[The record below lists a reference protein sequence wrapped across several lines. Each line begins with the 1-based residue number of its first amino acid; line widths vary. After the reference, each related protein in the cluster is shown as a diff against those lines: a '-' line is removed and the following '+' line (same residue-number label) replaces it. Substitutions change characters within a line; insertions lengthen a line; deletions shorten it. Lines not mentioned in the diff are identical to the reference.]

1 MESNESPILKGL
13 NPAQRAAVVN
23 YDSPSLIIAG
33 AGSGKT
39 RVLTSRIAY
48 MIEQGVKPWN
58 ILALTFT
65 NKAAE
70 QMRDRI
76 AGMLPDNRSRYIRMG
91 TFHSVF
97 SRILRENADR
107 IGFSESFTIYDS
119 SDSRNL
125 LKTVIREMNLPDEKY
140 KPGVVASR
148 ISLAKNK
155 LITPGA
161 YLANSSLAAEDR
173 QLQIPEF
180 GHVYNVYCQR
190 CKHNGAMDFDD
201 LLLQT
206 NILLRDCPDVLARY
220 QELFQYILVD
230 EYQDT
235 NYAQYVIIRRLSQHH
250 SKVCVVGDDAQSI
263 YSFRGA
269 KIENILSF
277 RNDYPDAKVFKLE
290 QNYRSTRT
298 IVEAAN
304 SVIVHNAKRME
315 KNCFSEGAQG
325 EKIRILKAYTDREE
339 AEMVVSDLRDKVRA
353 AGDDWSEAVIL
364 YRTNNQSAVL
374 EDNLRRRGI
383 PYRIYKGS
391 SFYDHKE
398 VKDLMAYIRVVI
410 NPRDDEA
417 FRRIINYPARG
428 IGDTTVQRIAAL
440 AAERGVSM
448 WEAIDALVAEPPADA
463 VQRTI
468 VRKVTEFVAL
478 IRSLSLARTDKSLY
492 DFGLEVATRSGIIAA
507 YRAENSPEATS
518 ALDNIE
524 EVLNSMQEF
533 KERCD
538 AEIRNGERQPDEEAT
553 VEEWLQNMM
562 LMSDMD
568 KDDPESSNKVT
579 LMTVHSAKGLEYK
592 YVYIVGMEE
601 NLFPSQRAAESPDG
615 LEEERRLFY
624 VALTRAKVSATISYA
639 EMRFK
644 WGNMEFSRP
653 SCFLREIDPRY
664 VESEVDLEEERRR
677 PGDEGPTAIDE
688 LRRRFDYRFQQQ
700 KQGGRSGAPA
710 GGAAGYGA
718 RGGAA
723 SGSYERGSYG
733 GNGFGAGRTAYGS
746 GRSTGYGASSEGES
760 GPARHFARAAQ
771 PQRPAGRPDP
781 ALVEPLRT
789 STEGM
794 RRVGVRPTD
803 PGVGAA
809 TDGAAEGVSAGGY
822 TVGERVE
829 HPKFGTGIIERI
841 ETLATDHKLVV
852 RFDHAGEKT
861 LLAKFAKL
869 TKL

>member
-1 MESNESPILKGL
+1 MESNESPILQGL

-70 QMRDRI
+70 QMRERI
-76 AGMLPDNRSRYIRMG
+76 AKMLPDNRSRYIRMG

-107 IGFSESFTIYDS
+107 IGFSESFTIYDT

-125 LKTVIREMNLPDEKY
+125 LKTVIRELNLPDEKY
-140 KPGVVASR
+140 KPASIASR

-173 QLQIPEF
+173 QMQIPEF
-180 GHVYNVYCQR
+180 GNVYNIYCQR

-250 SKVCVVGDDAQSI
+250 AKVCVVGDDAQSI

-277 RNDYPDAKVFKLE
+277 RNDYPTAQVFKLE

-315 KNCFSEGAQG
+315 KNCFSEGPRG

-339 AEMVVSDLRDKVRA
+339 AEMVVTDLRDKVRA
-353 AGDDWSEAVIL
+353 AGDEWSEAVIL

-374 EDNLRRRGI
+374 EDNLRRHGI

-398 VKDLMAYIRVVI
+398 VKDMMAYIRLVI

-417 FRRIINYPARG
+417 FRRIVNYPARG
-428 IGDTTVQRIAAL
+428 IGDTTVQRIADL
-440 AAERGVSM
+440 AAARGVSM
-448 WEAIDALVAEPPADA
+448 WEAVDALVAEPTTDA

-468 VRKVTEFVAL
+468 ARKVTDFVSM
-478 IRSLSLARTDKSLY
+478 IRSLSLSRADKSLY

-507 YRAENSPEATS
+507 YRAENTPEATS

-524 EVLNSMQEF
+524 ELLNSMQEF

-538 AEIRNGERQPDEEAT
+538 AEIRNGERPEEEVAT
-553 VEEWLQNMM
+553 IEEWLQNVM
-562 LMSDMD
+562 LMTDMD
-568 KDDPESSNKVT
+568 MDNPDDDNKVT

-592 YVYIVGMEE
+592 YVYIVGLEE

-615 LEEERRLFY
+615 IEEERRLFY

-664 VESEVDLEEERRR
+664 VESDADFAEVRPRRR
-677 PGDEGPTAIDE
+677 DDDGEAPSAIDE
-688 LRRRFDYRFQQQ
+688 LRRRFDYRFQQ
-700 KQGGRSGAPA
+700 KQQGGSRFGGSGGNGGGRSGSYS
-710 GGAAGYGA
+710 GGS
-718 RGGAA
+718 GGR
-723 SGSYERGSYG
+723 SG
-733 GNGFGAGRTAYGS
+733 GFGRPAD
-746 GRSTGYGASSEGES
+746 GES
-760 GPARHFARAAQ
+760 GPARRFARAAQ
-771 PQRPAGRPDP
+771 PQRSGTPDP
-781 ALVEPLRT
+781 ALVQTPRP
-789 STEGM
+789 STDGM
-794 RRVGVRPTD
+794 RRVGVRQ
-803 PGVGAA
+803 AM
-809 TDGAAEGVSAGGY
+809 DGGLSAGSAAPVSGEY
-822 TVGERVE
+822 AVGQRVE
-829 HPKFGTGIIERI
+829 HPKFGVGIVQRI

-852 RFDHAGEKT
+852 AFDNAGEKT